1 MITYLLVWNPAKWT
15 FHDWPQAL
23 KDFSV
28 QGYYVREWS
37 CISKKPIPGDA
48 VLLKKAGKGLTGI
61 IASGVVLSP
70 PYDNRH
76 WGKNKNGI
84 SKRYIQVKFDR
95 VADYTKG
102 EILRVKDKF
111 DFGFVPQASGCVL
124 NPDKAEKLM
133 LRFHDY
139 VLAPDIAPVV
149 FNSEKKKRIGLSLGL
164 RYEILDRDAH
174 TCRYCGRSS
183 PAVELHVDHIISQAS
198 WRARFGSL
206 RGGQAISGFQYVD
219 VNDRRNLITSCS
231 DCNLGKSA
239 KDGKPPER

>member
-1 MITYLLVWNPAKWT
+1 M
-15 FHDWPQAL
+15 
-23 KDFSV
+23 
-28 QGYYVREWS
+28 
-37 CISKKPIPGDA
+37 
-48 VLLKKAGKGLTGI
+48 
-61 IASGVVLSP
+61 
-70 PYDNRH
+70 
-76 WGKNKNGI
+76 
-84 SKRYIQVKFDR
+84 
-95 VADYTKG
+95 
-102 EILRVKDKF
+102 
-111 DFGFVPQASGCVL
+111 PQASGCVL

-149 FNSEKKKRIGLSLGL
+149 FNSEKEKRIGLSLGL

-206 RGGQAISGFQYVD
+206 RGAQAISGFQYED

-231 DCNLGKSA
+231 DCNLESQPRTVSHQSA
-239 KDGKPPER
+239 DQLLCYAEFMKFHDYRVLAERPPATSENLIPVNRYNFKLNALPSSIVK